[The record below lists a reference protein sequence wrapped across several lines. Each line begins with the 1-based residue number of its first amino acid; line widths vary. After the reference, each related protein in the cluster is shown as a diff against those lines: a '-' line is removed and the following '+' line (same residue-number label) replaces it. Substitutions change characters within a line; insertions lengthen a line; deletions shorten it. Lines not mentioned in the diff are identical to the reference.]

1 VAGHKPF
8 ASRMVAGYLGS
19 LAVRRKLAG
28 LTQKLRTGRPR
39 LEFYWR
45 ADDAYSHVMAQLVA
59 RLVDAYPLDL
69 ELNIVPAAAAEVDPE
84 PQLRAAHAVRDAQA
98 LARFYDLTF
107 PARAITPTPDRVRR
121 ANAVALAA
129 RPPREHLSVLLQLG
143 EALFGQGGDALSEL
157 ARTLGA
163 VEGTVVTTSLELSY
177 ATLRDRG
184 HYQSATLRYGGE
196 WYEGPH
202 RVVTLEERLRA
213 DGLGE
218 APSVLT
224 RRFPPALD
232 IASAS
237 TPFEFW
243 FSFRSP
249 YSYLAV
255 EQVAPWV
262 RGPLAGTGRFHFRPV
277 LPMVMRGLQVP
288 TAKKMHL
295 LKDAKREADRLG
307 IPFGRIA
314 DPVGPGAERCIAVYA
329 AVEASGRGFD
339 FAQQAA
345 RGIWSEGVDVATDAG
360 LYALAE
366 RAGIRT
372 DEVDA
377 ALAESQRGL
386 DLAEYNRL
394 ALHDDAA
401 LWGVPS
407 FRVGELTTWGQDR
420 LPLVAH
426 ALGLPG

>member
-1 VAGHKPF
+1 
-8 ASRMVAGYLGS
+8 MVAGYLGS
-19 LAVRRKLAG
+19 LALRRKLVG
-28 LTQKLRTGRPR
+28 LAQKLSSGRPR

-98 LARFYDLTF
+98 LASFYELTF
-107 PARAITPTPDRVRR
+107 PAQPITPTPDRVRR

-129 RPPREHLSVLLQLG
+129 RPAREHLDVLLQVG
-143 EALFGQGGDALSEL
+143 EALFGHGGDAVSEL

-163 VEGTVVTTSLELSY
+163 VEGTVVTSSLDLSY
-177 ATLRDRG
+177 ETLRERG

-213 DGLGE
+213 DGLGD
-218 APSVLT
+218 APSVLKP
-224 RRFPPALD
+224 RFPPALPV
-232 IASAS
+232 APSFA
-237 TPFEFW
+237 PFEFW

-262 RGPLAGTGRFHFRPV
+262 RGPLAGTGRLRFRPV

-288 TAKKMHL
+288 AAKKMHL
-295 LKDAKREADRLG
+295 LRDAKREADRLG
-307 IPFGRIA
+307 IPFGRIV
-314 DPVGPGAERCIAVYA
+314 DPVGVGAERCMAVYA

-360 LYALAE
+360 LYLLAE
-366 RAGIRT
+366 RAGIRA
-372 DEVDA
+372 DEVDVA
-377 ALAESQRGL
+377 LTQLVPGLELAEF
-386 DLAEYNRL
+386 NNM
-394 ALHDDAA
+394 ALHDEAG
-401 LWGVPS
+401 LWGVPA
-407 FRVGELTTWGQDR
+407 FRVGNLTLWGQDR
-420 LPLVAH
+420 LPIVAH
-426 ALGLPG
+426 ALGLPASPAQPSRCR